1 MKTYKY
7 STKERAE
14 RVSKSLGCT
23 GSHSHNEDKKK
34 IYMPCK
40 DMKTFEDKTKKNK
53 SKEEVTEL
61 VDDDGTMLTSKIPIT
76 NPMSTGTVGNPTTT
90 DQKVGMQKTPRDP
103 LLRGVYGYY
112 GESKIKEN
120 DMEKAFGFE
129 DTKFMDY
136 KDTVKYYQKEL
147 DLDKDSA
154 VERAVQ
160 QGKKPNLQKRAPKRI
175 KNKKN
180 FVDRLILKE
189 KEIEE
194 DMFVDKKT
202 VSDINK
208 PASGIIKKNLQALK
222 SMAEKEGLS
231 VNDLI
236 RLLKNE

>member
-1 MKTYKY
+1 
-7 STKERAE
+7 
-14 RVSKSLGCT
+14 
-23 GSHSHNEDKKK
+23 
-34 IYMPCK
+34 MPCK

-76 NPMSTGTVGNPTTT
+76 NPMSTGTVGNPATT

-154 VERAVQ
+154 VERTVQ

-189 KEIEE
+189 KEIDESDIAE
-194 DMFVDKKT
+194 DILFDK
-202 VSDINK
+202 INK
-208 PASGIIKKNLQALK
+208 PASGIIKKNLQSLK